1 MKQPIQSVIRFMR
14 REVVLT
20 AAVLLALLSSVFVG
34 PANLD
39 LSYIDWNTLAL
50 LFGLMAV
57 MKGFQKAGMFLSL
70 GSRLLEVT
78 ASTRS
83 MLAVLVFLPFVCS
96 MVITNGRFADHLR
109 ALRNRGAKDRRARK
123 SLWFLWRS
131 CRRPPQIWAACLRL
145 WGIRRICIF
154 MGNPAWDFWSCAGS
168 SSRMCWLPGWRSF
181 F

>member
-96 MVITNGRFADHLR
+96 MVITNDV
-109 ALRNRGAKDRRARK
+109 
-123 SLWFLWRS
+123 SLITFV
-131 CRRPPQIWAACLRL
+131 RL

>member
-70 GSRLLEVT
+70 GSRLLEGDGIHQEH
-78 ASTRS
+78 A
-83 MLAVLVFLPFVCS
+83 
-96 MVITNGRFADHLR
+96 G
-109 ALRNRGAKDRRARK
+109 GAGFF
-123 SLWFLWRS
+123 SPLY
-131 CRRPPQIWAACLRL
+131 AA
-145 WGIRRICIF
+145 W
-154 MGNPAWDFWSCAGS
+154 
-168 SSRMCWLPGWRSF
+168 
-181 F
+181 

>member
-1 MKQPIQSVIRFMR
+1 MR

-96 MVITNGRFADHLR
+96 MVITNDV
-109 ALRNRGAKDRRARK
+109 
-123 SLWFLWRS
+123 SLITFVPFGIAVLKIAGQEKLVV
-131 CRRPPQIWAACLRL
+131 PMAVLQTAAANL
-145 WGIRRICIF
+145 GSMF
-154 MGNPAWDFWSCAGS
+154 TPMGNPQNLYLYGKSGMGMTLLKVGMA
-168 SSRMCWLPGWRSF
+168 PNE
-181 F
+181 